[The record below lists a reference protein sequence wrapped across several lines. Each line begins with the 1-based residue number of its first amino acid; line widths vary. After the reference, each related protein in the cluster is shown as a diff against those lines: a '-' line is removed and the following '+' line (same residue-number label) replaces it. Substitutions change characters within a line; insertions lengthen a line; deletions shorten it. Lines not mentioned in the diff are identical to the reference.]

1 MISIS
6 LMAQT
11 FDVPTL
17 SAETQRTIVSMHHA
31 IVECMSLP
39 LWEMSDTSCTE
50 FILLLF
56 YFTWTSPTDFLHV
69 KGCAATSNK
78 FSVSNDIVKDC
89 WQFLRVCIDFEPRLE
104 VRTSLWSLWLK
115 VVEYVLWPRYMFQD
129 QRSMSLQDSTKFG
142 PGVWSLYSLHLVLFE
157 FTVYR
162 QWTWTI

>member
-1 MISIS
+1 MIIIS

-17 SAETQRTIVSMHHA
+17 SAETQRTIGSMPHA
-31 IVECMSLP
+31 IV
-39 LWEMSDTSCTE
+39 EMSDTSCAE

-78 FSVSNDIVKDC
+78 FSVSNDIVKDY
-89 WQFLRVCIDFEPRLE
+89 WQFLRVCIDFEPRFE

-129 QRSMSLQDSTKFG
+129 QRSISLQDSTKFG
-142 PGVWSLYSLHLVLFE
+142 PGVWSLYSLPLALFE

-162 QWTWTI
+162 